1 VKRVSRAF
9 LEQVA
14 ADNGRLIE
22 FDRAEDRAYLR
33 VSGQVFFAELTYAP
47 RHRADVAVDSL
58 SRAEDICGDPLHVKC
73 PRPKHRAEVEAV
85 GS

>member
-1 VKRVSRAF
+1 MT
-9 LEQVA
+9 
-14 ADNGRLIE
+14 
-22 FDRAEDRAYLR
+22 
-33 VSGQVFFAELTYAP
+33 FAELTYAP